1 MRLRTTRHGIATYR
15 CTAIRTLSMAI
26 ALVAGL
32 APAAYAAGVQARLD
46 LADPA
51 GMPFPCDR
59 FTVPDAAQRTGL
71 RVNLPKPDCAVRPS
85 DCEDIDVLD
94 TLDGFNLQARLSI
107 PFTGP
112 IDPATAN
119 GGSVFLVSLAPGMR
133 TVGINQVVWDPAGN
147 TLYAESDEF
156 LEQDARYLLI
166 VTDQVKDLDGDPIES
181 AAFRRFLN
189 FGKTSDPR
197 VKAYRLA
204 LIDALDL
211 AEEADVLAGHV
222 AVASLFTT
230 QSATGLMEAIR
241 DQVLSQGAPAP
252 ADFNLGAGGA
262 RTVFPVAGI
271 TGISFSRQTSL
282 APAFQTSSLPLALLG
297 TAPGAV
303 GTIAFGR
310 YESPN
315 YEAPGEFIPP
325 VGTLTGVPAIQ
336 GAASLSFDLTLP
348 AGARPANGWPVV
360 LFVHGLNN
368 NKSSVLRVAAR
379 LAQNGLATL
388 AVNAVGHGGG
398 PLGSYAVTRT
408 DGTVVS
414 LSAGGRGIDQDGNGA
429 IGTSEG
435 LFAAPPRTLLQLR
448 DGSRQTV
455 VDLLQLVRVIEAG
468 VDVDGDGLPDLD
480 PAHISYYGGSGGGLI
495 GAPFLALE
503 PEVSSG
509 VLAVLGGPFV
519 DWARLSAARPLV
531 GAAFAARTPSLLNGG
546 PDPIL
551 PSNPFPFRE
560 NLPFRD
566 QPPVINDIPGA
577 MALQA
582 QLDRSEWAMQSGDPL
597 AYAGH
602 LRGAPLAGM
611 VRKNV
616 LVQFA
621 KGDKQIPNPTTSAF
635 LRAGGLEDRATYF
648 RNDLAFAANPLLPK
662 DPHQFWYNVFTS
674 PAVTAV
680 ALQAEDQAAAFLASD
695 GMVLTDPDGAGALF
709 EAPIAGPLPEEL
721 SFIP

>member
-1 MRLRTTRHGIATYR
+1 MRLRTTRDGRFPVSALFMT
-15 CTAIRTLSMAI
+15 I
-26 ALVAGL
+26 ALVAAR
-32 APAAYAAGVQARLD
+32 APAAQAAGVQPRLD
-46 LADPA
+46 LADPT
-51 GMPFPCDR
+51 GMPFPSDR
-59 FTVPDAAQRTGL
+59 FTVPDATQRTGR
-71 RVNLPKPDCAVRPS
+71 RVTLPKPDCAVRPS

-94 TLDGFNLQARLSI
+94 TLDGFNLQPRLSI

-112 IDPATAN
+112 IDPATVN
-119 GGSVFLVSLAPGMR
+119 GGVLLVSLAPGMR
-133 TVGINQVVWDPAGN
+133 VIGITQVVWDPAGN
-147 TLYAESDEF
+147 TLHAESDEF
-156 LEQDARYLLI
+156 LDQDARYLLI
-166 VTDQVKDLDGDPIES
+166 VTDQVKDLDGEPIGS
-181 AAFRRFLN
+181 SAFRRFLN
-189 FGKTSDPR
+189 FGKTADPI
-197 VKAYRLA
+197 VKAYRVA
-204 LIDALDL
+204 LIEALDL
-211 AEEADVLAGHV
+211 VESADIIAGHV
-222 AVASLFTT
+222 AAASLFTT
-230 QSATGLMEAIR
+230 QSATDQMEAIR
-241 DQVLSQGAPAP
+241 DQVRSGGAPAP
-252 ADFNLGAGGA
+252 ADFLLGSGA
-262 RTVFPVAGI
+262 VRTVFPIAGI
-271 TGISFSRQTSL
+271 TSISFSRQTSV
-282 APAFQTSSLPLALLG
+282 APAFQTSPLPLTLLA

-303 GTIAFGR
+303 GAIAFGR

-325 VGTLTGVPAIQ
+325 VGTLTGVPAVQ
-336 GAASLSFDLTLP
+336 GVTSVSFDLTLP
-348 AGARPANGWPVV
+348 SGAQPANGWPVV
-360 LFVHGLNN
+360 LFVHGLNA
-368 NKSSVLRVAAR
+368 NKSTLLRVAAR
-379 LAQNGLATL
+379 LAQQGLATL
-388 AVNAVGHGGG
+388 AINAVGHGGG

-408 DGTVVS
+408 DGTIVS

-435 LFAAPPRTLLQLR
+435 LFAAPPRTLLQFR

-480 PAHISYYGGSGGGLI
+480 PAHISYYGGSGGGLM
-495 GAPFLALE
+495 GAAFLALE

-509 VLAVLGGPFV
+509 VLAVLGGPFG

-546 PDPIL
+546 PDPFL

-560 NLPFRD
+560 NLPLRN
-566 QPPVINDIPGA
+566 QPPVINDIAGA

-582 QLDRSEWAMQSGDPL
+582 QLDRSEWAMQSGDPV
-597 AYAGH
+597 AYARH
-602 LRGAPLAGM
+602 LRTAPLVGM
-611 VRKNV
+611 GPKNV

-621 KGDKQIPNPTTSAF
+621 KGDKQFPNPTTSAF
-635 LRAGGLEDRATYF
+635 LRAGGLDDRATYF

-674 PAVTAV
+674 SAATAV

-695 GMVLTDPDGAGALF
+695 GMVIVDPDGAGALF

>member
-1 MRLRTTRHGIATYR
+1 MNRRTAVRILFL
-15 CTAIRTLSMAI
+15 TL
-26 ALVAGL
+26 ALVAGV
-32 APAAYAAGVQARLD
+32 APAAYAGGVQPRLD

-51 GMPFPCDR
+51 GMPFPSDR

-85 DCEDIDVLD
+85 DCEDIDILD
-94 TLDGFNLQARLSI
+94 TLDGFNLQPRLSI

-119 GGSVFLVSLAPGMR
+119 DGLFLVSLAPGMR
-133 TVGINQVVWDPAGN
+133 TIGINQVVWDPASN
-147 TLYAESDEF
+147 TLHAESDEY
-156 LEQDARYLLI
+156 LDQDARYLLI

-181 AAFRRFLN
+181 AMFRRFLN
-189 FGKTSDPR
+189 FGKTSDPV

-204 LIDALDL
+204 LIEALDL
-211 AEEADVLAGHV
+211 AEESDAFAGHV
-222 AVASLFTT
+222 AAASLFTT
-230 QSATGLMEAIR
+230 QSATGLMETIR
-241 DQVLSQGAPAP
+241 DQVLSGSAPAP
-252 ADFNLGAGGA
+252 ADFALGTGGA
-262 RTVFPVAGI
+262 RTVFPIAGI
-271 TGISFSRQTSL
+271 TSISFSRQTGI
-282 APAFQTSSLPLALLG
+282 APAFQTAPLPLNLLA

-303 GTIAFGR
+303 GTLAFGR
-310 YESPN
+310 YESPD

-325 VGTLTGVPAIQ
+325 VGTLTGVPAVQ
-336 GAASLSFDLTLP
+336 GAASIYFDLALP
-348 AGARPANGWPVV
+348 SGPQPASGWPVV

-368 NKSSVLRVAAR
+368 NKSTFLRVAAV
-379 LAQNGLATL
+379 LARKGLATL
-388 AVNAVGHGGG
+388 AINAVGHGGG

-408 DGTVVS
+408 DGSVVS

-455 VDLLQLVRVIEAG
+455 IDLMQLVRVIESG

-480 PAHISYYGGSGGGLI
+480 PAHISYLGGSGGGLM

-503 PEVSSG
+503 PDVASG
-509 VLAVLGGPFV
+509 VLAVLGGPFG

-546 PDPIL
+546 PDPLL

-560 NLPFRD
+560 NLPLRN
-566 QPPVINDIPGA
+566 QPTVINDIPGA

-582 QLDRSEWAMQSGDPL
+582 QLDRSEWAMQSGDPV
-597 AYAGH
+597 AYAAH
-602 LRGAPLAGM
+602 LRSAPLVGM
-611 VRKNV
+611 SRKKV

-635 LRAGGLEDRATYF
+635 LRAGGLADRATYF

-674 PAVTAV
+674 PAVTAI
-680 ALQAEDQAAAFLASD
+680 ALQSEEQAATFLASD
-695 GMVLTDPDGAGALF
+695 GVLDLDPDGAGALY
-709 EAPIAGPLPEEL
+709 ETPIAGALPEEL